1 MLFFSSFFF
10 FLSFSYT
17 FYEGKHQGI
26 QQSLTY
32 PTEEQRNNKKKSRKK
47 KHRKKRKTGQLTKM
61 TEPRSTSASND
72 TLFNTEM
79 YNKATKTNIDIMKIS
94 KKGGKRKENKEEGGL
109 EGE

>member
-1 MLFFSSFFF
+1 MLFFLLF

-32 PTEEQRNNKKKSRKK
+32 PTEEQRNKKKKAEKK
-47 KHRKKRKTGQLTKM
+47 AEKKRKTGQLTKM
-61 TEPRSTSASND
+61 TEPRSTSASNN

-79 YNKATKTNIDIMKIS
+79 YNKATKTNIDMRIS
-94 KKGGKRKENKEEGGL
+94 KKGGKRKENKKDRGL